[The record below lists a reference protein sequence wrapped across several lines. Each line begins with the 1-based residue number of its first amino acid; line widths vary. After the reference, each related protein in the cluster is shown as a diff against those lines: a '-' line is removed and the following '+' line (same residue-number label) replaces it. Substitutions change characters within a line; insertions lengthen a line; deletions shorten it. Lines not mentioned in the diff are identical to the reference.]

1 MLPALLALA
10 LVSAPAFAEDMAAED
25 KAAEDTAKAPDFE
38 LKDSN
43 GKSHKLSDFNGK
55 WVVLEWM
62 NYDCPF
68 VKKHYDASVKNM
80 QTLQKTYT
88 AKGIVWLSIC
98 SSAEGKQGYM
108 DQELAAKRLEEQGAK
123 PTALLLDPTGT
134 VGRAYGAKVTPE
146 MRIVDPKGNVVYS
159 GAIDSVR
166 SKDPADV
173 EGATNYIAQMLDA
186 ALDGEEVEATTNKA
200 YG

>member
-1 MLPALLALA
+1 MRRTRLWMLPALLALA
-10 LVSAPAFAEDMAAED
+10 LVSAPALAKDMP
-25 KAAEDTAKAPDFE
+25 TAPDFE

-43 GKSHKLSDFNGK
+43 GKAHKLSDFKGK

-68 VKKHYDASVKNM
+68 VKKHYDGSVKNM
-80 QTLQKTYT
+80 QKLQEAYT

-108 DQELAAKRLEEQGAK
+108 TQEVAAKRLVEQEAK
-123 PTALLLDPTGT
+123 PTALLLDPTGK
-134 VGRAYGAKVTPE
+134 VGRAFGARVTPE
-146 MRIVDPKGNVVYS
+146 MRIIDPKGQVVYT

-166 SKDPADV
+166 STRASDI

-186 ALDGEEVEATTNKA
+186 ALAGEEVEPTTNKA